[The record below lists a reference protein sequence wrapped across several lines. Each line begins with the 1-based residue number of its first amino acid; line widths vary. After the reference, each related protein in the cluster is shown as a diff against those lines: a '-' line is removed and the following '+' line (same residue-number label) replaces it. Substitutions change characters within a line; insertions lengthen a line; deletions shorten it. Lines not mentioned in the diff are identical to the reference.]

1 MIVKAAP
8 GLKVP
13 KEAKPREYITETD
26 AVEVP
31 ETAYYLRAIACHDL
45 VPATPEASAP
55 GETAAPA
62 ASPKAKKE

>member
-1 MIVKAAP
+1 MLVKAAP

-31 ETAYYLRAIACHDL
+31 ETAYYLRAIAYGDL
-45 VPATPEASAP
+45 LPASTDAP
-55 GETAAPA
+55 TLGPA
-62 ASPKAKKE
+62 AAKSGKKE